1 MHTPTVSTTPD
12 IVSSSL
18 SSRHPLRIF
27 SHSFTNSETLCEV
40 SAWSVAFKWVTFGQ
54 MLCGCWLEA
63 PGTVVQP
70 FRQNWRSHPL
80 FFFSFLPA
88 YQIRLRSNLDDSH
101 PNLFSKRQYLALT
114 SLTIV
119 CLKHFFP
126 PALHPVL
133 RYSFTIQSFPSWC
146 RLLWEMDQLQLQ
158 QRTPTTWCCFTAV
171 LVDFS
176 LPFTAKT

>member
-1 MHTPTVSTTPD
+1 MLFSSLQNLHPSHTDVILKQSMLGSAIDFLPNLASWDSWLGSVLHIWKAIFHCISCSLYVHTPTVSTTPD

-18 SSRHPLRIF
+18 SSPHPLRIF

-80 FFFSFLPA
+80 FFF
-88 YQIRLRSNLDDSH
+88 
-101 PNLFSKRQYLALT
+101 
-114 SLTIV
+114 
-119 CLKHFFP
+119 FFFISSCISDKAEVKSWWQP
-126 PALHPVL
+126 P
-133 RYSFTIQSFPSWC
+133 
-146 RLLWEMDQLQLQ
+146 
-158 QRTPTTWCCFTAV
+158 
-171 LVDFS
+171 
-176 LPFTAKT
+176 